1 MTTLNTTGIEP
12 TEFNVLVRMEKAKE
26 KTVGGIILPDEK
38 KDRDQAMLQR
48 GTMIA
53 ASPLAFTY
61 DSWTDCEHLRPE
73 VGDGVLISKGAGLYI
88 PDLDDGETYRLLK
101 DKDICAVIKP
111 KVAAARAKA
120 A

>member
-1 MTTLNTTGIEP
+1 MTNLNTTGIEP

-26 KTVGGIILPDEK
+26 KTAGGLYLPDDK

-48 GTMIA
+48 GVMIA

-61 DSWTDCEHLRPE
+61 DNWNGCKHLRPE

-88 PDLDDGETYRLLK
+88 PDMGDGETYRLLK
-101 DKDICAVIKP
+101 DKDICATIKP
-111 KVAAARAKA
+111 KLAEVKA